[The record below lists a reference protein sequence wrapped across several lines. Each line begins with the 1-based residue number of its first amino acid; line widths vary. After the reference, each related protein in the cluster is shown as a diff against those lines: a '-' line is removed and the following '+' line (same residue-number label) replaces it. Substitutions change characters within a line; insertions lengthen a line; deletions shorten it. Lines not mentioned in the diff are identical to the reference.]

1 LLALLK
7 AISYGWSQEKLA
19 QNAVEISSLG
29 RQLYERL
36 CTLAENFSKIGDGLK
51 KTTNSYNATIGTLEG
66 NLLPAARRFKSLGI
80 TTVKELQEI
89 QISEGEV
96 REITKPEL
104 LVNKENDDTPG
115 M

>member
-1 LLALLK
+1 MDATSDS
-7 AISYGWSQEKLA
+7 AG
-19 QNAVEISSLG
+19 N
-29 RQLYERL
+29 YERL
-36 CTLAENFSKIGDGLK
+36 CILADNFSKIGDGLK

-89 QISEGEV
+89 QITEGEV

-104 LVNKENDDTPG
+104 LGSKNDNDPQR